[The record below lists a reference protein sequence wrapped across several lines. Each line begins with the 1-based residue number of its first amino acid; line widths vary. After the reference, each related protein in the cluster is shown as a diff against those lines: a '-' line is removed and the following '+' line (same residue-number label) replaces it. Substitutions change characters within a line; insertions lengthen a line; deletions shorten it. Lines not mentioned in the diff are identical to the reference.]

1 MQRWKRIAYNGRM
14 TIEHEYAIRLFE
26 ERRLRHRMEALLKQ
40 ALVHCHNYQ
49 RPPESWEDETIKAL
63 RVVEEDRKDALR
75 ELRPAGHR

>member
-1 MQRWKRIAYNGRM
+1 
-14 TIEHEYAIRLFE
+14 
-26 ERRLRHRMEALLKQ
+26 MEVLLKQ

-49 RPPESWEDETIKAL
+49 RPPESWEDEAIKAL